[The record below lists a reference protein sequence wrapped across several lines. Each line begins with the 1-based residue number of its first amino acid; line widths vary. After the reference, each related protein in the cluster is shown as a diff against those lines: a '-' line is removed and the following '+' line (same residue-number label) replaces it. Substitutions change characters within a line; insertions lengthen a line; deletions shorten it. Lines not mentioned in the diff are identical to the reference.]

1 MVALEYA
8 LHRLLIHA
16 LIICD
21 ILYSSRLN
29 RVIGGFAQPALLGT
43 AAAIVVF
50 YMVYL
55 LARGKVLPVAL
66 GALYAA
72 LIFYQIGV
80 FADRAAI
87 TFHANVFFQF
97 LWLMAFIPFYA
108 WVTVGLRRYMLREVV
123 FYSTAYCCAYVL
135 MSLAQLTGILPYSI
149 LSAIVSDQ
157 DARGAR
163 VFLYATVAAIAYF
176 YWLYELRRRVTYSSL
191 FFYAVAALASVLSL
205 SRVYLLILLC
215 LTIPFIFRCRAWVI
229 SLCVR
234 AAFVAVTAYIFYGF
248 VDFTFNPFAA
258 FATDLS
264 GAYRAYEF
272 DVVRYVLRQEPLF
285 GFGVPPDLIY
295 VRQFLGQQDIFPSDL
310 GALGTWFD
318 LGLFG
323 LFLLFYL
330 LLVCSRPLQFLE
342 ERYGWPL
349 FLSGCLLTAYGAI
362 SPTAMYGGATLTAL
376 ILGLALS
383 SSKPRKY
390 SVSRREAMRNRQ
402 LKRLN
407 ELGATDIGILP
418 VNKSNHF

>member
-8 LHRLLIHA
+8 LHRFMIHA

-43 AAAIVVF
+43 ATAIIVF
-50 YMVYL
+50 YMFYL
-55 LARGKVLPVAL
+55 LARGRVLPIAL
-66 GALYAA
+66 GALYAG
-72 LIFYQIGV
+72 LIFYQVGV
-80 FADRAAI
+80 FAERAAI
-87 TFHANVFFQF
+87 AFHPNVFFQF
-97 LWLMAFIPFYA
+97 LWLMALIPFYA
-108 WVTVGLRRYMLREVV
+108 WVTVGLRGYMLREVI

-135 MSLAQLTGILPYSI
+135 MSVAQLTGILPYSI

-157 DARGAR
+157 DSRGAR

-176 YWLYELRRRVTYSSL
+176 YWLYRLRRRVTYSSL
-191 FFYAVAALASVLSL
+191 AFFTVAALASVLSL

-215 LTIPFIFRCRAWVI
+215 LTIPFIFKWRAWLI

-234 AAFVAVTAYIFYGF
+234 AVFVGVTAYIFYGF
-248 VDFTFNPFAA
+248 VDITFNPFAA

-264 GAYRAYEF
+264 GAYRAYEY
-272 DVVRYVLRQEPLF
+272 DVVRHVLRQEPLV
-285 GFGVPPDLIY
+285 GFGVPPDVIY
-295 VRQFLGQQDIFPSDL
+295 VRQFLGQLDIFASDL

-323 LFLLFYL
+323 LLLFFYL
-330 LLVCSRPLQFLE
+330 MLVCSKPLHFLE
-342 ERYGWPL
+342 EQYGWPL

-376 ILGLALS
+376 FLGLALGS
-383 SSKPRKY
+383 RKPRKY

-407 ELGATDIGILP
+407 ELGASDIGILP
-418 VNKSNHF
+418 VNKNNHL